1 MAAKPVVVGVD
12 GSEGSL
18 RAVEWAAREAERRKA
33 PLRIVTVAAM
43 PPRMQAE
50 APPQP
55 GEPANVAEE
64 LRGFSAQAL
73 GAAVTRAEEIA
84 PGLLIDT
91 DMLTGAP
98 ADAITQAGSGAQL
111 LVVGA
116 RGLSGFA
123 ALILGSVSRHVAAH
137 APCPAIL
144 VRADGRAEAGADA
157 NDASGEIVVGVRD
170 MREATEAV
178 EFAFEEAALRGAGLV
193 VVHSE
198 HGNDGGQ
205 DATAALAEA
214 LSGWRDKYPAVA
226 VRSETLRG
234 HAGQAL
240 AEYTGRAALVVI
252 GRHGESGG
260 RHAIGSVPHTVLNH
274 ARGPVAVVPCER

>member
-18 RAVEWAAREAERRKA
+18 RAVEWAAQEADRRKS

-43 PPRMQAE
+43 PPRMQTE
-50 APPQP
+50 APPLP
-55 GEPANVAEE
+55 GEPTNVGDE
-64 LRGFSAQAL
+64 LRGFSARAL
-73 GAAVTRAEEIA
+73 GAAATRADEVA

-98 ADAITQAGSGAQL
+98 AEAIADSGSGAQL

-116 RGLSGFA
+116 RGMSGFA
-123 ALILGSVSRHVAAH
+123 ALILGSVSRYVAAH
-137 APCPAIL
+137 APCPAIV
-144 VRADGRAEAGADA
+144 VRTDGPADA
-157 NDASGEIVVGVRD
+157 NEVHGEIAVGVRD
-170 MREATEAV
+170 IREATEAV
-178 EFAFEEAALRGAGLV
+178 AFAFEEAALRGAGLV
-193 VVHSE
+193 AVHSQ
-198 HGNDGGQ
+198 HGHDGGQ
-205 DATAALAEA
+205 EASAALAEA
-214 LSGWRDKYPAVA
+214 LGGWRDKFPAVA
-226 VRSETLRG
+226 ARTEIVHG

-240 AEYTGRAALVVI
+240 AEYAGRADLVVI
-252 GRHGESGG
+252 GRHGETGG

>member
-12 GSEGSL
+12 GSDGSL
-18 RAVEWAAREAERRKA
+18 RAVEWAAQEAGRRKS

-50 APPQP
+50 APPLP
-55 GEPANVAEE
+55 GEPANVADE

-98 ADAITQAGSGAQL
+98 AEAITDSGSGAQL

-116 RGLSGFA
+116 RGMSGFA

-137 APCPAIL
+137 APCPVII
-144 VRADGRAEAGADA
+144 VRTDGQADE
-157 NDASGEIVVGVRD
+157 NEVHGEIVVGVRD
-170 MREATEAV
+170 IREATEAV
-178 EFAFEEAALRGAGLV
+178 TFAFEEAALRGAGLV
-193 VVHSE
+193 AVHSQ
-198 HGNDGGQ
+198 HGHDGGQ
-205 DATAALAEA
+205 EASAALTEA
-214 LSGWRDKYPAVA
+214 LGGWRDKFPAVA
-226 VRSETLRG
+226 ARTETVHG

-240 AEYTGRAALVVI
+240 AEYAGRADLVVI
-252 GRHGESGG
+252 GRHGETGG

-274 ARGPVAVVPCER
+274 ARGPVAIVPCER

>member
-18 RAVEWAAREAERRKA
+18 EAVEWAAKEAERRKA

-43 PPRMQAE
+43 PPRMQSE
-50 APPQP
+50 APPLP
-55 GEPANVAEE
+55 GEPTNVADE
-64 LRGFSAQAL
+64 LRGFSARAL
-73 GAAVTRAEEIA
+73 GAAVTRAEEVA

-91 DMLTGAP
+91 DLLTGAP
-98 ADAITQAGSGAQL
+98 ADAITDSGSGAQL

-116 RGLSGFA
+116 RGLGGFA
-123 ALILGSVSRHVAAH
+123 ALILGSVSRYVAAH
-137 APCPAIL
+137 ASCPAII
-144 VRADGRAEAGADA
+144 VPTSGQADA
-157 NDASGEIVVGVRD
+157 TEARGEIVVGVRD
-170 MREATEAV
+170 IRAATEAV
-178 EFAFEEAALRGAGLV
+178 EFAFEAAALRGAGLV

-205 DATAALAEA
+205 GATAALTEA

-226 VRSETLRG
+226 VRPEIVHG

-240 AEYTGRAALVVI
+240 AERAGRADLVVI
-252 GRHGESGG
+252 GRHGDESGG

-274 ARGPVAVVPCER
+274 ARGPVAVVPCAR